1 MIPSGWHLP
10 SGWLVVIL
18 WVQIWKA
25 GTFIDLTIIRSV
37 FVEAAADSGGS
48 PERQNMRK
56 TWALSICAAAAIA
69 VAAGGT
75 ALASAPP
82 DASHRGDSPST
93 FTVFSHMVEAHIVS
107 PCATCAVPPL
117 PAGSMVGTEYVND
130 PVFDQKTGGQHIGQE
145 ALVID
150 VVSSDASTGLL
161 SGAVNFTGGGLS
173 GELTVQG
180 EIDARAS
187 SGVVA
192 VTGGTGS
199 FRGAKGEVDYSG
211 AGFTSKVTTIVV
223 HLSH

>member
-1 MIPSGWHLP
+1 M
-10 SGWLVVIL
+10 
-18 WVQIWKA
+18 WKV
-25 GTFIDLTIIRSV
+25 GTFIDLSVVRSV
-37 FVEAAADSGGS
+37 LLEVAADSGGR
-48 PERQNMRK
+48 PERQNMKK
-56 TWALSICAAAAIA
+56 TWALGICAAAVIAVGVSGTAIA
-69 VAAGGT
+69 SGT
-75 ALASAPP
+75 ATASASPG
-82 DASHRGDSPST
+82 SSQHGGGPST

-117 PAGSMVGTEYVND
+117 PAGSKVSTEYVND
-130 PVFDQKTGGQHIGQE
+130 PVFDQETGGQQIGQE
-145 ALVID
+145 ALVINT
-150 VVSSDASTGLL
+150 VSSDASTALL

-173 GELTVQG
+173 GELTVLG

-223 HLSH
+223 HLAR